1 MQKAARLISS
11 IGRPEQGEYHM
22 KPEEIAPA
30 LEALK
35 QDVDKL
41 TNAAMKRLA
50 VETADERIAAWE
62 KRRLSVIIV
71 ILAIFGIASYAALTD
86 KVANYFVESINS

>member
-1 MQKAARLISS
+1 
-11 IGRPEQGEYHM
+11 M
-22 KPEEIAPA
+22 KPEEIASA

-86 KVANYFVESINS
+86 KVANYFVESIKPRIADEVKCLTSTIFSPRRQL